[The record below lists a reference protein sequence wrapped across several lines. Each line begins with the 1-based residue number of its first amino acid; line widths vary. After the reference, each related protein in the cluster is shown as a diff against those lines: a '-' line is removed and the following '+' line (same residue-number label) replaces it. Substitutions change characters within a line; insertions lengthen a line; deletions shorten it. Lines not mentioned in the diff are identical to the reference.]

1 MLGLIIAAIGGFV
14 GTAIGVAIPT
24 TNFIKKGGIAPEV
37 FKNHPEII
45 VNDILNKEDEEE
57 IQVDEEGNPIVK
69 AVEIKEDNQ
78 QIFHAVKEEEP
89 KSPFKSKEDK
99 HVNGVETVD
108 PQN

>member
-14 GTAIGVAIPT
+14 GASIGVGAT
-24 TNFIKKGGIAPEV
+24 TYSFIKKGGIQL
-37 FKNHPEII
+37 
-45 VNDILNKEDEEE
+45 DILNQNNAVEKSEEE
-57 IQVDEEGNPIVK
+57 TQIDEEGNPIVK

-89 KSPFKSKEDK
+89 KSPFKSDK

>member
-14 GTAIGVAIPT
+14 GASVGIGAT
-24 TNFIKKGGIAPEV
+24 TYSFVKKGGLQL
-37 FKNHPEII
+37 
-45 VNDILNKEDEEE
+45 DILNQNNAVEESEEE

-78 QIFHAVKEEEP
+78 IFHVVKEEEP

-108 PQN
+108 SQN